1 MHRKASRELVLSRFP
16 ALKVKLHSPASALSG
31 GQQQMFAI
39 GGALMARPGLLLL
52 DEPCLGLVPSIV
64 LDMFN
69 APRQIN
75 AQSTS
80 VLLVAQNVA
89 VAEGL
94 PASCSHGLKS
104 RKPICVSNQQRK
116 T

>member
-1 MHRKASRELVLSRFP
+1 M
-16 ALKVKLHSPASALSG
+16 
-31 GQQQMFAI
+31 
-39 GGALMARPGLLLL
+39 LLL
-52 DEPCLGLVPSIV
+52 DEPSLGLVPSIV
-64 LDMFN
+64 LNMFN

-75 AQSTS
+75 AQGTS
-80 VLLVAQNVA
+80 VLLVEQNVA